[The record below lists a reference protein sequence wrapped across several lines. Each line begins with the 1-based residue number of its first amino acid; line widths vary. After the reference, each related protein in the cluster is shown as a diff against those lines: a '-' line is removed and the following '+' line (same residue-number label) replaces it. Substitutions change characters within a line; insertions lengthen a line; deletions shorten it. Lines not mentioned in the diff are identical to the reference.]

1 MGEREIG
8 EGVRIGNRQ
17 WKEIRKEKERMAWGG
32 VGMECHYLGLKL
44 KLWGRP
50 IKEDKM
56 CKMQPEVRRAH
67 LSQ

>member
-1 MGEREIG
+1 MGSG
-8 EGVRIGNRQ
+8 Q
-17 WKEIRKEKERMAWGG
+17 WKEIRNKKGRVAWAG

-44 KLWGRP
+44 KLWGWP

-56 CKMQPEVRRAH
+56 GKIQPEVRRAH